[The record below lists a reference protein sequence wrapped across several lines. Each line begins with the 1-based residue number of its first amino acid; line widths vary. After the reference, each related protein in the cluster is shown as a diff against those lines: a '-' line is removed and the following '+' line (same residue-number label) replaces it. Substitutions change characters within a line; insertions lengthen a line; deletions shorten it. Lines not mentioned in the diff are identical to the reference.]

1 MYEPYVISCGHTYC
15 YSCLCTWFAT
25 SKKKTCPN
33 CREIV
38 TQPPAPSYILKDMIH
53 VFMDARRHLP
63 QDETFD
69 QHAAWA
75 REESE
80 MVHADKDNEDS
91 KTGGLF
97 KGVFRTRRERLLP
110 IHDPVDHV
118 DRCPHCN
125 WEIEDGMC
133 AQCGVHM
140 DDWSSTDSDDSS
152 SDMHGEPIP
161 DDFEDE
167 DLDADADFGEFDM
180 DFTPEEY
187 DTWMRTHNIL
197 EPGGSDDEQTRT
209 EARAVRQELMRQM
222 INRHRHQN
230 RFPDWNQR
238 FMDDE
243 ASEDEISG
251 IDLNEEDEEEL
262 DDEDAGSIDEF
273 LDDRDI
279 NDMTAY
285 TISSPTANND
295 TPARHRRHQ
304 HQHRR
309 ERNSDIYSQ
318 GEASIDISSDDS
330 DSDSDGVRHNPH
342 FHRPA
347 APISIP
353 SDDDEEPV
361 APTRRSRAIR
371 ILDSEEENNSE
382 EEALPPP
389 RRPRPTQILDSDD
402 ENSASE
408 SSSDEE
414 QEAEILGNPPGRR
427 QHSYPHHTHQPP
439 AHRYPPIQYLD
450 SDDRDIDK
458 SSDYTA
464 ERRQEPIDPGSITDT
479 SSDDYDSD
487 AVVRTGAGAANFSP
501 MSEGEGEQEGQMGYF
516 DVYGEEEGE
525 DEDGE
530 GGEYGDHDDY

>member
-33 CREIV
+33 CRETV

-97 KGVFRTRRERLLP
+97 KGVFRKRRDRLLP

-133 AQCGVHM
+133 AQCGVHL
-140 DDWSSTDSDDSS
+140 DDWSSTDTDDSS
-152 SDMHGEPIP
+152 SDMHGEIIP
-161 DDFEDE
+161 DNFEDE
-167 DLDADADFGEFDM
+167 DLDADAEHGEFDM

-230 RFPDWNQR
+230 RFPDWDQR

-243 ASEDEISG
+243 ASEDDISG
-251 IDLNEEDEEEL
+251 IDLNEEDEEEI

-304 HQHRR
+304 HRR
-309 ERNSDIYSQ
+309 ERNSDVYSQ

-330 DSDSDGVRHNPH
+330 DSDSDGIRHNPH

-361 APTRRSRAIR
+361 GPTRRSRAIR
-371 ILDSEEENNSE
+371 VLDSEEEDSE
-382 EEALPPP
+382 EEPVPAP
-389 RRPRPTQILDSDD
+389 RRSRPTQRIVSESSDSG
-402 ENSASE
+402 

-414 QEAEILGNPPGRR
+414 QEEILGNPPERR
-427 QHSYPHHTHQPP
+427 HHSYPHHTHHPP
-439 AHRYPPIQYLD
+439 AQRYPPVQYLD
-450 SDDRDIDK
+450 SDDSDVDK
-458 SSDYTA
+458 SSEYTA
-464 ERRQEPIDPGSITDT
+464 EPTQGSVDPGSEAEG
-479 SSDDYDSD
+479 DYDSD
-487 AVVRTGAGAANFSP
+487 TVETRGGAANFSP
-501 MSEGEGEQEGQMGYF
+501 MSEGAGQEGQMGYF
-516 DVYGEEEGE
+516 DVYGEDGEGE
-525 DEDGE
+525 DEE
-530 GGEYGDHDDY
+530 GGEYDDDDY